1 MKELRIMASRRGIAY
16 LIIVLLVGLTRLEVR
31 LVPDAL
37 ELVGK
42 LLLVVGEAAGVIVGK
57 VLRRLL
63 MGAVLVQEVESGS
76 WGSESDSAQGGNS
89 EDGEL
94 HCR

>member
-1 MKELRIMASRRGIAY
+1 VAPRRGIAY
-16 LIIVLLVGLTRLEVR
+16 LVIVLLVSLAGLEVR

-37 ELVGK
+37 ELVG
-42 LLLVVGEAAGVIVGK
+42 EAAGVVVGE
-57 VLRRLL
+57 VLGWFLV
-63 MGAVLVQEVESGS
+63 GAVLVQEVESGS